1 MIRDVNGETVFEVT
15 VRHNVVQSIRRV
27 ARSTELHVPATR
39 LEVSSELA
47 ANHQRN
53 GCIDGCYRF
62 EDAEQARS
70 FALLALDF
78 VTRLLAAREREISAL
93 DSGADYD
100 AGP

>member
-1 MIRDVNGETVFEVT
+1 MSAESVFEVT
-15 VRHNVVQSIRRV
+15 VRHNVVQSIRQV
-27 ARSTELHVPATR
+27 PRSADLHVPTSR

-70 FALLALDF
+70 FALLAIDF
-78 VTRLLAAREREISAL
+78 VTRLLAARERDISAL
-93 DSGADYD
+93 DSGADY
-100 AGP
+100 GTER